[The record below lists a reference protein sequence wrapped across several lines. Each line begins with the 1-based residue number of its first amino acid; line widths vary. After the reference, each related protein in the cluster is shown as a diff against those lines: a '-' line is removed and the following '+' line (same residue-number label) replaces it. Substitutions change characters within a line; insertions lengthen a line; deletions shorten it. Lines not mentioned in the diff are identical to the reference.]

1 MYADVQLEAQR
12 LTGRRLVPTKAI
24 IERDTRPLVFVVRD
38 GRAQWTYIVPGRSN
52 GVETEVLPDS
62 STGLIPVEPGD
73 QVIVDG
79 HLTLVHDAAVQ
90 VAAIRE
96 RGEAEAEV
104 RRSPAAARRER

>member
-62 STGLIPVEPGD
+62 STGVIPVEPGD

-79 HLTLVHDAAVQ
+79 HLTLTHDAAVS
-90 VAAIRE
+90 VATLRE
-96 RGEAEAEV
+96 REVAEP
-104 RRSPAAARRER
+104 RRTPASARRDGN